1 MRTIQLTVPDSD
13 YEAFQRVARAEHRT
27 VEQLLQEAL
36 AMFRSERIE
45 GKAPL
50 RDLPVFPGYRP
61 LTGLPSRADLYDEVF
76 ETRDSRPQP

>member
-13 YEAFQRVARAEHRT
+13 YEAFQKVASAKHRT

-36 AMFRSERIE
+36 TLFRSERIE

-50 RDLPVFPGYRP
+50 RDLPVFPGHRP
-61 LTGLPSRADLYDEVF
+61 VADLPSRADLYDEVF
-76 ETRDSRPQP
+76 EPRDSRP